1 MTLPIRPKA
10 LPAAELAKI
19 ESVWQAPGLKATLI
33 SVFCAFGGWAIL
45 LPVIPLAII
54 EAGGSETMA
63 GASTGI
69 FMGATVATQY
79 FTPRI
84 LRKVGY
90 FPVMATA
97 GLLLG
102 LPALLHISSM
112 SNEAV
117 IAVAII
123 RGIGFGAVTVA
134 EAALIA
140 DLVPLHLLGRSS
152 GIFGVFVGSSQL
164 IGFPLGMWV
173 YDNYGSAVYV
183 LAAVYAVVGAAA
195 ALGLPVESRDVTE
208 ATHETTEVEKFA
220 TPVVAT
226 WKLATVPG
234 LLIGVAAVGFA
245 AFSNFLAPAAAKIDP
260 AIAATVAGL
269 TLAVLGAAQTI
280 ARAFSGWWSDRKG
293 EPGSLAVA
301 SLIFALAGVLGAAVT
316 INMEPT
322 GRLLVAC
329 ALLTAA
335 IFGAGFGLAQ
345 SEALLLLFYRLPR
358 DRSAEAS
365 ALWNM
370 SFDSGTGV
378 GSILLGIVASSFAFQ
393 GAFIGAGIV
402 ILVGL
407 GLVVLD
413 RFMGQHRV
421 VDTGNVRTR
430 LRRVT
435 NRVRVRRR

>member
-45 LPVIPLAII
+45 LSVIPLAII

-69 FMGATVATQY
+69 FMGATAATQY
-79 FTPRI
+79 FPPRI
-84 LRKVGY
+84 LRHVG
-90 FPVMATA
+90 
-97 GLLLG
+97 
-102 LPALLHISSM
+102 SM

-140 DLVPLHLLGRSS
+140 DLVPLHLVGRSS
-152 GIFGVFVGSSQL
+152 GVFGVFVGSSQL

-183 LAAVYAVVGAAA
+183 LAAIYAVVGAAA
-195 ALGLPVESRDVTE
+195 ALGLPVESKEVTE
-208 ATHETTEVEKFA
+208 ATHETTEVEKPA
-220 TPVVAT
+220 TPMVAT

-245 AFSNFLAPAAAKIDP
+245 AFSNFLAPAAAEIDP

-269 TLAVLGAAQTI
+269 TLAVLGAAQTL
-280 ARAFSGWWSDRKG
+280 ARAFVGWWSDRRG
-293 EPGSLAVA
+293 EPGTLAVA

-322 GRLLVAC
+322 GRLLVVC
-329 ALLTAA
+329 ALVAA
-335 IFGAGFGLAQ
+335 A
-345 SEALLLLFYRLPR
+345 
-358 DRSAEAS
+358 
-365 ALWNM
+365 
-370 SFDSGTGV
+370 
-378 GSILLGIVASSFAFQ
+378 
-393 GAFIGAGIV
+393 
-402 ILVGL
+402 
-407 GLVVLD
+407 
-413 RFMGQHRV
+413 
-421 VDTGNVRTR
+421 
-430 LRRVT
+430 
-435 NRVRVRRR
+435 